1 MGTLNVKIFD
11 FEVHQKVMLD
21 TIERKERELA
31 HRETEME
38 KIARNLEVLM
48 DKLRE
53 GERRQHVSHL
63 ACQVIAVD

>member
-1 MGTLNVKIFD
+1 M
-11 FEVHQKVMLD
+11 E
-21 TIERKERELA
+21 A
-31 HRETEME
+31 EME

-53 GERRQHVSHL
+53 GEHRQHVSHL

>member
-1 MGTLNVKIFD
+1 
-11 FEVHQKVMLD
+11 MLD

-31 HRETEME
+31 HREAEME

-53 GERRQHVSHL
+53 GERRQHLSHL